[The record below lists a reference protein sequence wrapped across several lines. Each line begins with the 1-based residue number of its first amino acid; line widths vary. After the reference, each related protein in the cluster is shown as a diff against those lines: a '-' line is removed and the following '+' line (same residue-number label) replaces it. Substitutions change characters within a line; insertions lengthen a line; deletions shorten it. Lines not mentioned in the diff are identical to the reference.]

1 MKLKDFRL
9 IAAPFTPMRAD
20 GSLNVAVVPEQAA
33 HLVASG
39 VRGVFVGGTSG
50 EGQSLTV
57 DERMSLTET
66 WAGDRLRSKLE
77 FFVHVGH
84 NCQDDAIRLAQHASS
99 LGADMIAMHAPTWFK
114 QPTLTELID
123 FCAPV
128 AAAAPALPF
137 YLYDMP
143 RVTGVH
149 LSSAEFLAK
158 GKPQIPTLAGI
169 KYTNSDCMTVQECIQ
184 LDGGAYDILWGCD
197 ETLLAGVA
205 LGASGAVGSTYNFAA
220 PLYLRMLEA
229 VEANDWDSARA
240 EQSRAVAM
248 VRIFEQFNTQ
258 AAVKFAMSIV
268 GVDCGPVRP
277 PLGNLTSA
285 DQRRLRG
292 ELDRIDFLSAIA
304 TSDRP
309 AKHTVIASTKSA

>member
-1 MKLKDFRL
+1 MQLKDFRL

-20 GSLNVAVVPEQAA
+20 GSLNLAVVQEQAA
-33 HLVASG
+33 HLVNSG

-57 DERMSLTET
+57 DERMSLSEA
-66 WAGDRLRSKLE
+66 WAGDPLRPQLE
-77 FFVHVGH
+77 LFVHVGH
-84 NCQDDAIRLAQHASS
+84 NCQDDAIRLAQHASGMS
-99 LGADMIAMHAPTWFK
+99 ADMIAMHAPTWFK
-114 QPTLTELID
+114 QPTLGELID
-123 FCAPV
+123 FCVPI
-128 AAAAPALPF
+128 AAAAPTLPF

-158 GKPQIPTLAGI
+158 GKPHIPTLAGI
-169 KYTNSDCMTVQECIQ
+169 KYTNADCMTVQECIQ
-184 LDGGAYDILWGCD
+184 LDDGAYDILWGCD

-205 LGASGAVGSTYNFAA
+205 LGVSGAVGSTYNFAA

-229 VEANDWDSARA
+229 VASNEWETARA
-240 EQSRAVAM
+240 EQARALAM
-248 VRIFEQFNTQ
+248 VRVFEQFNTQ
-258 AAVKFAMSIV
+258 AAVKFAMSLV

-277 PLGNLTSA
+277 PLGNLTAA

-292 ELDRIDFLSAIA
+292 ELDRIEFLTAIA
-304 TSDRP
+304 VPQRP
-309 AKHTVIASTKSA
+309 VKHNVIASTKSA